1 MAAATIT
8 NLQHTTT
15 TTTEH
20 ANKILSV
27 AKVGK
32 GCVKSFQ
39 EIKNKIMLV

>member
-1 MAAATIT
+1 M
-8 NLQHTTT
+8 QK
-15 TTTEH
+15 
-20 ANKILSV
+20 KISLYV